1 MSVLLEFAI
10 FPTDKGDSVS
20 KDVSKVIE
28 MIRNSGVN
36 YQLTAMGTLI
46 ETDTLPEALDIVNK
60 AYEILEKDSSRVYS
74 TMNIDIQKNKPNRL
88 KTKVASIESKIGEV
102 NK

>member
-20 KDVSKVIE
+20 KQVSKVIDL
-28 MIRNSGVN
+28 IRESGVN

-46 ETDTLPEALDIVNK
+46 ETDTLPEALNIVNRSYDVL
-60 AYEILEKDSSRVYS
+60 AEDSERIYT
-74 TMNIDIQKNKPNRL
+74 TMNIDIQKGKNNRL
-88 KTKVASIESKIGEV
+88 KTKVEAIENKIGQV

>member
-20 KDVSKVIE
+20 KQVSKVIDL
-28 MIRNSGVN
+28 IRESGVN

-46 ETDTLPEALDIVNK
+46 ETDTLPEALAIVNRSYDVL
-60 AYEILEKDSSRVYS
+60 AEDSERIYT
-74 TMNIDIQKNKPNRL
+74 TMNIDIQKGKNNRL
-88 KTKVASIESKIGEV
+88 KTKVEAIENKIGQV

>member
-20 KDVSKVIE
+20 KQVSKVIDL
-28 MIRNSGVN
+28 IRESGVS

-46 ETDTLPEALDIVNK
+46 ETDTLPEALSLVNNCYDVL
-60 AYEILEKDSSRVYS
+60 AVDSERVYT
-74 TMNIDIQKNKPNRL
+74 TMNIDIQKNKDNRL
-88 KTKVASIESKIGEV
+88 KTKVEAIEAKIGKV
-102 NK
+102 SK

>member
-20 KDVSKVIE
+20 KQVSKVIDL
-28 MIRNSGVN
+28 IRESGVN

-46 ETDTLPEALDIVNK
+46 ETDTLPEALAIVNRSYDVL
-60 AYEILEKDSSRVYS
+60 AEDSERVYT
-74 TMNIDIQKNKPNRL
+74 TMNIDIQKGKNNRL
-88 KTKVASIESKIGEV
+88 KTKVEAIENKIGQV

>member
-20 KDVSKVIE
+20 QDVSKVIE
-28 MIRNSGVN
+28 MIRDSGVP

-46 ETDTLPEALDIVNK
+46 ETQTLPEALNIINRS
-60 AYEILEKDSSRVYS
+60 YEILGENSNRVYS
-74 TMNIDIQKNKPNRL
+74 TMSMDIQKNKHNRL
-88 KTKVASIESKIGEV
+88 KTKVDAIENKIGSV

>member
-20 KDVSKVIE
+20 KQVSKVINL
-28 MIRNSGVN
+28 IRESGVN

-46 ETDTLPEALDIVNK
+46 ETDTLPEALDIVNRS
-60 AYEILEKDSSRVYS
+60 YNILSEDSKRVYS
-74 TMNIDIQKNKPNRL
+74 TMNIDIQKGKNNRL
-88 KTKVASIESKIGEV
+88 KTKVEAIESKIGQV
-102 NK
+102 SR

>member
-20 KDVSKVIE
+20 KQVSKVIDL
-28 MIRNSGVN
+28 IRESGVN

-46 ETDTLPEALDIVNK
+46 ETDTLPEALAIVNRSYDVL
-60 AYEILEKDSSRVYS
+60 AEDSERIYT
-74 TMNIDIQKNKPNRL
+74 TMNIDIQKGKNNRL
-88 KTKVASIESKIGEV
+88 KSKVEAIENKIGQV